1 MKSKAVSL
9 NKSDELNLRLQYL
22 EQWNAE
28 LIEAVQGILAIH
40 GPVATVSESV
50 KALNKARIALR
61 QSGQTAINR

>member
-9 NKSDELNLRLQYL
+9 TKADEVSLRMQYL

-28 LIEAVQGILAIH
+28 LVEALRGMLAIH

-50 KALNKARIALR
+50 KALNKAKIALR
-61 QSGQTAINR
+61 NQ